1 MAESKNGKTGSG
13 SKKSGNG
20 KTGTTKTKS
29 NASGTQK
36 NGGATGRGGSGNN
49 NYNSAGSNRS
59 SGGKSGGKKSY
70 KPHWGVRIAIV
81 LVVGVLLGVSLL
93 FENQINR
100 ALGLE
105 KINETEYNGTTA
117 STVRKESIG
126 DDLNVHFVDVGQGDA
141 CIVEFPDD
149 KKMIIDGGDKDAK
162 DALLT
167 YIDENIRDKSG
178 NKITYF
184 DYAILTHT
192 DSDHCGSLD
201 DVLNAYPAKTF
212 YRPNVRCNY
221 KDYVDP
227 DADLL
232 TSDCVSKATAAYK
245 DVISASEK
253 GRNKFGD
260 DYKVYINSVNLDPIV
275 PDPSVAGEGDAG
287 YYSLNFYG
295 PNSNSYK
302 DWNNYSPIM
311 ILEYEGI
318 KVALTGDCE
327 KEGEAEFAEKA
338 KAGEGKFSVFD
349 DNYSVNVIKAGHHG
363 SRTSTG
369 EAFVEAVTTAESRPN
384 TLIVISCGLN
394 NSYKHPHAEKLE
406 QFAREG
412 FKNENILRT
421 DQNGSIV
428 LSVRYNAETNDFRL
442 FYGADPMVKTQ
453 EKTIDWR
460 YIALCIFVVV
470 ALVILVEPA
479 IKAIRKKAK
488 KIVK

>member
-1 MAESKNGKTGSG
+1 MAENKNGKNGAKS
-13 SKKSGNG
+13 SKNS
-20 KTGTTKTKS
+20 
-29 NASGTQK
+29 ASGAKK
-36 NGGATGRGGSGNN
+36 NKSTTGRGASDNNRSGSGNN
-49 NYNSAGSNRS
+49 RNS
-59 SGGKSGGKKSY
+59 SGGRGGNKKSY
-70 KPHWGVRIAIV
+70 KPRWGVRIAIV
-81 LVVGVLLGVSLL
+81 LVVGALLGVSML
-93 FENQINR
+93 FENKINS

-105 KINETEYNGTTA
+105 KINETEYDGTTA
-117 STVRKESIG
+117 STVRKESVG
-126 DDLNVHFVDVGQGDA
+126 NDLNVHFVDVGQGDA

-149 KKMIIDGGDKDAK
+149 RKMIIDGGDKDAK

-167 YIDENIRDKSG
+167 YIDENIRDKDG

-201 DVLNAYPAKTF
+201 DVLNAYPAKNF
-212 YRPNVRCNY
+212 YRPNVKCNY

-227 DADLL
+227 DAALL

-245 DVISASEK
+245 DVIAASEK
-253 GRNKFGD
+253 GRNKFGA
-260 DYKVYINSVNLDPIV
+260 DYKVYINSVDLDPIV
-275 PDPSVAGEGDAG
+275 PDPAVTREGDAG
-287 YYSLNFYG
+287 YYSLSFYG
-295 PNSNSYK
+295 PNSNAYK

-318 KVALTGDCE
+318 RIAMTGDCE

-338 KAGEGKFSVFD
+338 KSGTGKFSVFN
-349 DNYSVNVIKAGHHG
+349 DNYAVDVIKAGHHG

-394 NSYKHPHAEKLE
+394 NSYKHPHTEKLE
-406 QFAREG
+406 QFAKDG
-412 FKNENILRT
+412 FKDENILRT
-421 DQNGSIV
+421 DRNGSIV
-428 LSVRYNAETNDFRL
+428 LAVRYNAETSDFRL

-453 EKTIDWR
+453 EKLVDWR
-460 YIALCIFVVV
+460 YIALSIFVVV
-470 ALVILVEPA
+470 ALIVLVEPA
-479 IKAIRKKAK
+479 IKTIRKKAK

>member
-13 SKKSGNG
+13 SKKSG
-20 KTGTTKTKS
+20 TTKAKS
-29 NASGTQK
+29 TASGSKK
-36 NGGATGRGGSGNN
+36 NGGTTGRGSSGNN

-59 SGGKSGGKKSY
+59 SGSKSGGKKSY

-117 STVRKESIG
+117 GTIRKESIG

-167 YIDENIRDKSG
+167 YIDENIRDKDG

-201 DVLNAYPAKTF
+201 DVLNAYPAKNF
-212 YRPNVRCNY
+212 YRPNVKCNY

-227 DADLL
+227 DAALL

-245 DVISASEK
+245 DVIAASEK
-253 GRNKFGD
+253 GRNKFGE
-260 DYKVYINSVNLDPIV
+260 DYKVYINSVDLDPIV
-275 PDPSVAGEGDAG
+275 PDSALTREGDAG

-318 KVALTGDCE
+318 KIAMTGDCE

-369 EAFVEAVTTAESRPN
+369 EAFVETVTTAESRPN

-394 NSYKHPHAEKLE
+394 NSYKHPHTEKLE

-412 FKNENILRT
+412 FKDENILRT

>member
-1 MAESKNGKTGSG
+1 MAERKNGKTGSG
-13 SKKSGNG
+13 TK
-20 KTGTTKTKS
+20 KTKS
-29 NASGTQK
+29 TASGNK
-36 NGGATGRGGSGNN
+36 KRGGTTGRGGSGNN
-49 NYNSAGSNRS
+49 YNSAEKNRS

-117 STVRKESIG
+117 GTIRKESVG

-201 DVLNAYPAKTF
+201 DVLNAYPAKNF
-212 YRPNVRCNY
+212 YRPNVKCNY

-227 DADLL
+227 GASLL

-245 DVISASEK
+245 DVITASEK
-253 GRNKFGD
+253 GRNKFGE

-275 PDPSVAGEGDAG
+275 PDPSITREGDAG
-287 YYSLNFYG
+287 YYSLGFYG

-318 KVALTGDCE
+318 RVALTGDCE

-338 KAGEGKFSVFD
+338 KAGEGKFSIFD
-349 DNYSVNVIKAGHHG
+349 DKYSVNVIKAGHHG

-369 EAFVEAVTTAESRPN
+369 EAFVEAITTAESRPN

-394 NSYKHPHAEKLE
+394 NSYKHPHTEKLE

-412 FKNENILRT
+412 FKDENILRT

-442 FYGADPMVKTQ
+442 FYGADPMVRTQ

>member
-1 MAESKNGKTGSG
+1 MAENKNGKNASGAKKTGGKSAG
-13 SKKSGNG
+13 NKSAAKSTKTTSAGAKKSG
-20 KTGTTKTKS
+20 
-29 NASGTQK
+29 
-36 NGGATGRGGSGNN
+36 SGND
-49 NYNSAGSNRS
+49 NYNSAGGNRS
-59 SGGKSGGKKSY
+59 SGGRNGGGKKSY
-70 KPHWGVRIAIV
+70 KPRWGVRIAIV
-81 LVVGVLLGVSLL
+81 LVVGVLLGVSML

-105 KINETEYNGTTA
+105 KINETKYDGTTA
-117 STVRKESIG
+117 STVRKQSVG

-162 DALLT
+162 EALLT
-167 YIDENIRDKSG
+167 YIDENIRDKDG

-212 YRPNVRCNY
+212 YRPNVKCNY

-227 DADLL
+227 DAALL
-232 TSDCVSKATAAYK
+232 TADCVSKATAAYK

-253 GRNKFGD
+253 GRNKFGE
-260 DYKVYINSVNLDPIV
+260 DYKVYINSVNLDTIV
-275 PDPSVAGEGDAG
+275 PDPAVTREGDAG
-287 YYSLNFYG
+287 YYSLSFYG

-318 KVALTGDCE
+318 KIALTGDCE
-327 KEGEAEFAEKA
+327 KEGEAEFAAKA
-338 KAGEGKFSVFD
+338 KAGEGKFSVFND
-349 DNYSVNVIKAGHHG
+349 SYAVDVIKAGHHG

-394 NSYKHPHAEKLE
+394 NSYKHPHTEKLE
-406 QFAREG
+406 QFKNEG
-412 FKNENILRT
+412 FKDENILRT

-428 LSVRYNAETNDFRL
+428 LAVRYNADTDDFRL

-453 EKTIDWR
+453 EKSVDWR
-460 YIALCIFVVV
+460 YIALTIFIVV

-488 KIVK
+488 KLAK